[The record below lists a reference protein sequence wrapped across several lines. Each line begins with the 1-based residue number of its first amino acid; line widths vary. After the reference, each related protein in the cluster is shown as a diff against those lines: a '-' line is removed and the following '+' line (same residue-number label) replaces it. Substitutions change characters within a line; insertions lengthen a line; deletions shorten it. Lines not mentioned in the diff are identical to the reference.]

1 MGRVELFRKLIPW
14 ALCISILLLVF
25 YRDYEEL
32 VDYRGLTENLD
43 YASQRIQKIESRLD
57 TTTLLP
63 SRSAEDGTFKIDPG
77 RRF

>member
-43 YASQRIQKIESRLD
+43 YASQRIQMIESRLD

-63 SRSAEDGTFKIDPG
+63 SRSAEDGTFKKDPG

>member
-63 SRSAEDGTFKIDPG
+63 SRSAEDGTFKKDPG